1 MNTLPD
7 LSQLTHEQLLE
18 FTRQLAM
25 QHQSLAQSNQ
35 ELEKSNQQLDAKVQH
50 LSILTQKYE
59 HELALFKQHKF
70 GSKNEHLTAKQI
82 HLWDESVEED
92 IAAVDLELERLNAD
106 KTDAATHK
114 AKANKPKRRLLPD
127 HLHTIRIEHEPASTQ
142 CSC

>member
-1 MNTLPD
+1 MTTLPD

-70 GSKNEHLTAKQI
+70 GSKNEHLTAKQSI
-82 HLWDESVEED
+82 SGTK
-92 IAAVDLELERLNAD
+92 RL
-106 KTDAATHK
+106 
-114 AKANKPKRRLLPD
+114 KRISQQL
-127 HLHTIRIEHEPASTQ
+127 IWNWSG
-142 CSC
+142 